1 MGLLSSLF
9 GGSKTDGNQTGQDEK
24 NFEILK
30 YDGIRARNMGQ
41 LAYAIKCFESAVAL
55 NDEPE
60 TLGLLA
66 NAYLQTG
73 HLEDARHTLER
84 LTVKDAT
91 NLSAWLALANVCY
104 MQEDYA
110 TMNDVCQKALALDDK
125 NATVYYQSARAAK
138 GLKNDLQ
145 AVVLLTKALVQ
156 DDGFVNAYLLRAEI
170 LWEMRQAKDA
180 KEDIQKV
187 LQLSP
192 DSEEALL
199 LNGKIDAALGNVE
212 AALQGIDHVISLNP
226 FHEEGYLLKAGIFL
240 LQKDFDKAIDTY
252 TEAMELMEDNAR
264 LYQERGRVYLLKGDK
279 EKAAADLKRAIELNP
294 ESENL
299 ITGNFKNYEA
309 KNG

>member
-9 GGSKTDGNQTGQDEK
+9 GGNKTDESQAGQDEK

-66 NAYLQTG
+66 NAHLQAG
-73 HLEDARHTLER
+73 HIDEARNTLER
-84 LTVKDAT
+84 LTGKDAT

-110 TMNDVCQKALALDDK
+110 GMDDVCRKALALDDK
-125 NATVYYQSARAAK
+125 NAMVYYQSARAAK

-145 AVVLLTKALVQ
+145 AIVLLTKALVQ
-156 DDGFVNAYLLRAEI
+156 DDGFINAYLLRAEI

-180 KEDIQKV
+180 KEDVQKV

-192 DSEEALL
+192 DNEEALL
-199 LNGKIDAALGNVE
+199 LNGRIDAALGNVE
-212 AALQGIDHVISLNP
+212 AALQSIDHVISLNP
-226 FHEEGYLLKAGIFL
+226 FHEEGYLLKAGVFV
-240 LQKDFDKAIDTY
+240 LQKDFDKAIETY
-252 TEAMELMEDNAR
+252 TEALELMEGNAR
-264 LYQERGRVYLLKGDK
+264 LYQERGRAYLLKGDK
-279 EKAAADLKRAIELNP
+279 EKAAEDLKRAIELNP

-309 KNG
+309 NNR

>member
-55 NDEPE
+55 NDESE

-73 HLEDARHTLER
+73 RLEDARHTLER

-156 DDGFVNAYLLRAEI
+156 DDGFINAYLLRAEI

-252 TEAMELMEDNAR
+252 AEAMELMEDNAR

-279 EKAAADLKRAIELNP
+279 EKAAADLKRTIELNP

>member
-9 GGSKTDGNQTGQDEK
+9 GGSKTDGNQTEQDEK

-73 HLEDARHTLER
+73 RLEDARHTLER

-156 DDGFVNAYLLRAEI
+156 DDGFINAYLLRAEI